1 VFDIQC
7 VYRPEIRQATVVVT
21 ITDATPGIIDALLA
35 DPRTDDDS
43 DAVASTGRFE
53 TWHTPLERQEP
64 GTKY

>member
-1 VFDIQC
+1 LDSQC

-43 DAVASTGRFE
+43 DAVVSTGTFRDMA
-53 TWHTPLERQEP
+53 RR
-64 GTKY
+64 